1 MDSQAISEQMQSLLE
16 RIRLLEDAYNGG
28 WISAVEEKWTYASA
42 DDPTYT
48 LNIPGDFSWKY
59 CRGQRVRLQQAG
71 GAIKYFI
78 VTGVSYSS
86 PNLPNQVG
94 TLSD

>member
-16 RIRLLEDAYNGG
+16 RIRRLEDADNGG

-42 DDPTYT
+42 DDPTFT
-48 LNIPGDFSWKY
+48 LAIPGDFSWKY

-71 GAIKYFI
+71 GAIKYYHNNRRELF
-78 VTGVSYSS
+78 
-86 PNLPNQVG
+86 LAQHD
-94 TLSD
+94 SDPLRRH